1 MGNSGKKFNNNPA
14 EMFFTSAS
22 KPDAKEDINEH
33 EINTNTSYK
42 KINTQKTIKKTM
54 EQANKG
60 EKRTYKTTILLYPS
74 VAEKAEKLKTMKKG
88 ASLNDLI
95 DEGLNIIFERDARL
109 LKQYDEVFGNE

>member
-1 MGNSGKKFNNNPA
+1 MSISGKKFDNNPA

-22 KPDAKEDINEH
+22 KPDKKKETNKH
-33 EINTNTSYK
+33 TSNTDMSYTNK
-42 KINTQKTIKKTM
+42 EKTIKQT
-54 EQANKG
+54 NKG

-95 DEGLNIIFERDARL
+95 DEGLNMIFERDARL
-109 LKQYDEVFGNE
+109 LKQYDEVFGNG